1 MEDLR
6 AYMHAIQENELN
18 QLQGLTALID
28 TELNFVQNYL
38 SVLKEVKSDFHV
50 K

>member
-1 MEDLR
+1 VEDLR
-6 AYMHAIQENELN
+6 AYMHAIQENEHN
-18 QLQGLTALID
+18 QLQGLATLID

-38 SVLKEVKSDFHV
+38 GVLKEVKSDFYD